1 MPTLELAD
9 GSVIRDSGAIS
20 DYFEEDRGHTFSPVT
35 PKQRIVSRLF
45 DVIGAEGLM
54 RPAMHYRWN
63 FDAENLEFIMSHMNM
78 ITPSGDIGLE
88 MADKIAGQMR
98 KATVSMGVIPE
109 THDFVEALYA
119 EQLAALNKHFAAY
132 PYLLGGRPCMGDFGL
147 MSPLF
152 AHLGRDPKP
161 LSLMQA
167 RGVNVFRWLERMNR
181 READLVG
188 FECKEETYLDNDEIP
203 GTLMDLLSTM
213 AQDFVPETLAAAEV
227 INGWIAE
234 QDELLSGTQCLRGVG
249 FAEFDVSGTT
259 IPALAQPYRYYLLK
273 RVQDVY
279 ASLDTNDKVAV
290 DAMLEACNMA
300 PVLSATL
307 TRDVGL
313 QNNLEVWL

>member
-9 GSVIRDSGAIS
+9 GSVIRDSSAIS

-109 THDFVEALYA
+109 TEDFVEEPYDQ
-119 EQLAALNKHFAAY
+119 QLTALNSHFAAQ
-132 PYLLGGRPCMGDFGL
+132 PYSLGGRPCMGDFGL

-152 AHLGRDPKP
+152 GHLGRDPKP
-161 LSLMQA
+161 LSLMLA
-167 RGVNVFRWLERMNR
+167 RGVNVFR
-181 READLVG
+181 
-188 FECKEETYLDNDEIP
+188 
-203 GTLMDLLSTM
+203 
-213 AQDFVPETLAAAEV
+213 
-227 INGWIAE
+227 
-234 QDELLSGTQCLRGVG
+234 
-249 FAEFDVSGTT
+249 
-259 IPALAQPYRYYLLK
+259 
-273 RVQDVY
+273 
-279 ASLDTNDKVAV
+279 
-290 DAMLEACNMA
+290 
-300 PVLSATL
+300 
-307 TRDVGL
+307 
-313 QNNLEVWL
+313 